1 MRQIT
6 EELLVANGKRSLG
19 LKLWSSGAV
28 QENRGSLLR
37 QGSAL
42 PFVPSPAP
50 LLLWHYNNNILS
62 LLRHAGTDHVH

>member
-1 MRQIT
+1 MRQTT
-6 EELLVANGKRSLG
+6 EELLVASAKRLLG
-19 LKLWSSGAV
+19 LKPQSSGAV

-42 PFVPSPAP
+42 PFVLSPVP

-62 LLRHAGTDHVH
+62 LFRQAGTDHGH

>member
-1 MRQIT
+1 MRQTT
-6 EELLVANGKRSLG
+6 EELLVADGKRLLG
-19 LKLWSSGAV
+19 LKAQSSGAV

-42 PFVPSPAP
+42 PFVLCPAP

-62 LLRHAGTDHVH
+62 LLRHAGTDCVH